1 MTKRQ
6 TILRAVLIGVAV
18 AAIAVLADAVLTH
31 AGAADNPAYAVD
43 TLAPTL

>member
-18 AAIAVLADAVLTH
+18 VIVVVLVDAVLTRTDLTWL
-31 AGAADNPAYAVD
+31 AWVGCRRGA
-43 TLAPTL
+43 